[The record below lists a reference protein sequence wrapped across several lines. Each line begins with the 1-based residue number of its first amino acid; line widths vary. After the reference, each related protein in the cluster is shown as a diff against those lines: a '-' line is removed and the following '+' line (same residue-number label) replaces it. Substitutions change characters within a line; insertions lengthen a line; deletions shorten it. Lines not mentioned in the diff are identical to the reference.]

1 MYNASMVD
9 IVKQIEYWKR
19 GAKEDFVVAGEL
31 VEKGRYR
38 HGLFF
43 MHLAL
48 EKLLKAQVCKR
59 TGAIAPKIHNLI
71 RLAELAQLEIPEEM
85 RNSMAKLNEFN
96 LEGRYPMVAPLSRSE
111 SDGYMATAVE
121 IFEWLTKQL

>member
-1 MYNASMVD
+1 MVD
-9 IVKQIEYWKR
+9 SVKQIEYWKR
-19 GAKEDFVVAGEL
+19 GAEEDFVVAGEL

-48 EKLLKAQVCKR
+48 EKLLKAQVCKQ
-59 TGAIAPKIHNLI
+59 TGALAPKIHNLI
-71 RLAELAQLEIPEEM
+71 RLAELAQLRIPEEM

-96 LEGRYPMVAPLSRSE
+96 LEGRYPIVAPLSGSE
-111 SDGYMATAVE
+111 TGRYMAMAVE
-121 IFEWLTKQL
+121 TFEWLMKQL